1 MANPAEPRFIADV
14 MVGRLARWLRIA
26 GFDVLYSNA
35 FEDDEIIAISRRD
48 QRVIL
53 TRDRG
58 LEARVEP
65 REVILI
71 QDDDYELQ
79 LKQVLELFPRQTG
92 QLFSRFP
99 ECNGEL
105 IAVDKETVFER
116 IPPYVYLTQD
126 EFARCT
132 QCDRVYWHGTHA
144 GAMERKLN
152 GFEGG

>member
-1 MANPAEPRFIADV
+1 MENPAGPRFIADV

-26 GFDVLYSNA
+26 GFDVLYSNT
-35 FEDDEIIAISRRD
+35 FDDDEIIAIARREG
-48 QRVIL
+48 RIIL

-65 REVILI
+65 AEVILI
-71 QDDDYELQ
+71 QNDDYDSQ
-79 LKQVLELFPRQTG
+79 LKQVLELFPRQSG
-92 QLFSRFP
+92 QLFSRCP

-105 IAVDKETVFER
+105 SPVDKETIFER

-152 GFEGG
+152 GFE

>member
-1 MANPAEPRFIADV
+1 MENPAGPRFVADV

-26 GFDVLYSNA
+26 GFDVLYSNV
-35 FEDDEIIAISRRD
+35 FEDDEIIAIARRD
-48 QRVIL
+48 GRIIL

-65 REVILI
+65 AEVILI
-71 QDDDYELQ
+71 QNDDYESQ
-79 LKQVLELFPRQTG
+79 LRQVLEKFPRQAAE
-92 QLFSRFP
+92 LFSRCP

-105 IAVDKETVFER
+105 EPVDKETVFDR

-126 EFARCT
+126 DFARCT
-132 QCDRVYWHGTHA
+132 RCDRVYWHGTHA

-152 GFEGG
+152 GFE

>member
-1 MANPAEPRFIADV
+1 MENPAGTRFIADV

-35 FEDDEIIAISRRD
+35 FEDDEIIAIARRD
-48 QRVIL
+48 GRIIL

-65 REVILI
+65 AEVILI
-71 QDDDYELQ
+71 QNDDYESQ
-79 LKQVLELFPRQTG
+79 LRQVLGKFPRQTAE
-92 QLFSRFP
+92 LFSRCP

-105 IAVDKETVFER
+105 EPVDKETVFER
-116 IPPYVYLTQD
+116 IPPYVYLTQE

-132 QCDRVYWHGTHA
+132 RCDRVYWHGTHA

-152 GFEGG
+152 GFE